1 MDELIFPPE
10 VQLQIEEIKKV
21 EQQIDIY
28 ARSQRNE
35 ASCPDCQRESSDI
48 HARYWRHPRDLP
60 CFGLMVRLHLEVR
73 RFACPNQACSRRTF
87 AEDFT
92 ALLAPRARRTARL
105 REQHLATAYA
115 LSGEAGE
122 HLSKLLQMPIS
133 GDTLIR
139 ELRQAPEPTPSPVRV
154 VGIDDWALR
163 KGQQYGTI
171 LVDLEQGRPIELLGS
186 REAEAVTAW
195 LQAHPEIEVVSRD
208 RGKDYIKAATEGAP
222 QAQQVADRWHLL
234 NNLREAVVSFLQQKP
249 ACLQAG
255 AQISEPDQP
264 GEPLPASEQPGTTP
278 AEDKAVPTGP
288 EAVTS
293 ETEKLLTKAEQQK
306 ATRRARRQEKYERVR
321 ALHEAG
327 HSDRA
332 IARQLRMTPRTV
344 RRYIKAETCPHY
356 PTGRTGPSKL
366 DPWLSYLEQRWQA
379 GCTNA
384 SQLWRE
390 LVEKG
395 FSGSLGLVIRW
406 AVSQRDLLP
415 AETRY
420 RRQQAKAV
428 KPVLARQV
436 CPASWSAQRAAWLII
451 LDEGRLT
458 EAEQAARTRMLA
470 ADTQLVTVDHLA
482 RQFIHLVK
490 ERRSEELEH
499 WLKEV
504 AASGIPALKSFANGL
519 RADLAAVRNALRMN
533 WSNGTTEGHINRLK
547 FIKRQMY
554 GRAKLDLLRKRVL
567 YYPSCH

>member
-10 VQLQIEEIKKV
+10 IQLQIEEIKKV
-21 EQQIDIY
+21 EQQLDIY
-28 ARSQRNE
+28 VRSQRRE
-35 ASCPDCQRESSDI
+35 ASCPECQRVSSDI

-73 RFACPNQACSRRTF
+73 RFACPNQACSRQTF
-87 AEDFT
+87 AEGFA

-105 REQHLATAYA
+105 RAQHLATAYA

-139 ELRQAPEPTPSPVRV
+139 ELRQSPEPAPSPVRV
-154 VGIDDWALR
+154 VGMDDWALR

-222 QAQQVADRWHLL
+222 QAEQVADRWHLL

-249 ACLQAG
+249 ACLQAA
-255 AQISEPDQP
+255 AQVSEPDQP
-264 GEPLPASEQPGTTP
+264 GEPLPAPEQAETNP
-278 AEDKAVPTGP
+278 AGDGSVATVP
-288 EAVTS
+288 EIAS
-293 ETEKLLTKAEQQK
+293 LEKKKLLTKADQEK
-306 ATRRARRQEKYERVR
+306 ATRQTRRQEKYERVR
-321 ALHEAG
+321 ELHQTGYSA
-327 HSDRA
+327 RA
-332 IARQLRMTPRTV
+332 IARQLTMTPRTV
-344 RRYIKAETCPHY
+344 RRYIEADTCPQY

-366 DPWLSYLEQRWQA
+366 DPWLPYLEQRWQA

-390 LVEKG
+390 IGQQG

-406 AVSQRDLLP
+406 TASQRELLP
-415 AETRY
+415 VEKRY

-436 CPASWSAQRAAWLII
+436 CPAPWSAQRAAWLII

-470 ADTQLVTVDHLA
+470 ADTQLITADHLA
-482 RQFIHLVK
+482 RQFIQLVK
-490 ERRSEELEH
+490 ERRSLELDQ
-499 WLKEV
+499 WLTEV
-504 AASGIPALKSFANGL
+504 SASGNPALKSFANGL

-533 WSNGTTEGHINRLK
+533 WSNGPTEGHINRLK

-567 YYPSCH
+567 YYPSC